1 MHPSHPFW
9 SQEVPRLDGQ
19 LLLTPCPGTQQVAL
33 PLALDQLRLAGAR
46 AVITLMTD
54 AELARLELAHL
65 GETVEREGLRWFHLP
80 IEDDQA
86 PDATFELAWQQTLP
100 QLLALLREGQ
110 HLAIHCKGGSGRTGL
125 VAAALLMSLGQPRQ
139 EAMAAIKAHRP
150 KAFALACH
158 RQWLDQLAERLEQ
171 YA

>member
-33 PLALDQLRLAGAR
+33 PLTLNQLRLAQ
-46 AVITLMTD
+46 
-54 AELARLELAHL
+54 L

-86 PDATFELAWQQTLP
+86 PDANFELAWQQTLP

-110 HLAIHCKGGSGRTGL
+110 HLTIHCKGGSGRTGL

-150 KAFALACH
+150 KAFTLACH
-158 RQWLDQLAERLEQ
+158 RQWLDQLAERLDQ
-171 YA
+171 CA